1 MSLASRNL
9 NSALKACTPTKSG
22 RPSSDDAGTAASTN
36 GRRSSSG
43 LGQGEV
49 EAIRVA
55 VRLKPLSA
63 HADYDEI
70 DPHIGRAWRVLPESR
85 TIVQESADVALPT
98 AAGMGGFA
106 IAAAAAT
113 PAKFATPAGKSR
125 GAGGLMVPAST
136 AGKQGNK
143 ETTFT
148 FDRVFGEDSTTSQIY
163 DGMVKD
169 IVDSVTEKGING
181 TGEFGCGGGC
191 DIHFDIS

>member
-9 NSALKACTPTKSG
+9 NSALKACTPNKSG
-22 RPSSDDAGTAASTN
+22 RPRSSDDAGAAAASTN

-63 HADYDEI
+63 NADYDEI
-70 DPHIGRAWRVLPESR
+70 DPQIGRAWRVQPESH

-98 AAGMGGFA
+98 AAGMGGFG
-106 IAAAAAT
+106 IAAAAT

-125 GAGGLMVPAST
+125 GTGGLMVPAST
-136 AGKQGNK
+136 AGKQGSK

-169 IVDSVTEKGING
+169 IVDSVTAKGING
-181 TGEFGCGGGC
+181 TGEFG
-191 DIHFDIS
+191 HAVQNS